1 MTSIINS
8 RIIAENNI
16 DFTLLK
22 GHQFKQWYKT
32 RFKEIRKEYY
42 DSDTGRAVEIGDRIQ
57 DQLNSP
63 LHYAREGSYTQKA
76 GQINPVTNKRES
88 QITGDILSWTNKHRW
103 SRVFGLHFINTPSNL
118 LRWNFQHLPF
128 LGRFQFQMRHMLAEV
143 DDLAEKGTF
152 KGFTKKTLGA
162 ARSVDPTQIFVKGR
176 RKKYINPEAASE
188 ANARIQAGW
197 LLWTG
202 AVNMA
207 IAGKFTGGGSRDY
220 KINRERES
228 ITGWQPYSYKT
239 EDGRYVSLNRLD
251 PIFMPFF
258 IAADMY
264 ERLSEF
270 YRYNEDMPEGMRS
283 RELELALGTVSTL
296 VRNLTSKFYTKNIL
310 ETANFL
316 MSDDFLFHRAPEYAA
331 ISAFS
336 RGIYKFMPL
345 SGGLRYI
352 DRVNDDWEKQLWD
365 FNDRM
370 TRIGLGD
377 ESKVMPRRNMLGEK
391 IDRKNG
397 WLFGLGGETGLWSTP
412 FAMTKWKNATIANFF
427 EGRDFSYRPPSKKGL
442 VDIGV
447 DLRSIR
453 RTDGQTAYDRWLEL
467 KQDVNFKYKG
477 KDYKLK
483 DFIEKMIED
492 KTSPLHK
499 HPSGKKETKMLF
511 FTSQKGYDFQ
521 QNQILQWIHKAE
533 RIAYFKMVKEFP
545 QIKSTAISNA
555 EQINQGYKD
564 AESAIQIL
572 LQ

>member
-1 MTSIINS
+1 MF
-8 RIIAENNI
+8 A
-16 DFTLLK
+16 
-22 GHQFKQWYKT
+22 Q
-32 RFKEIRKEYY
+32 
-42 DSDTGRAVEIGDRIQ
+42 
-57 DQLNSP
+57 
-63 LHYAREGSYTQKA
+63 
-76 GQINPVTNKRES
+76 
-88 QITGDILSWTNKHRW
+88 
-103 SRVFGLHFINTPSNL
+103 
-118 LRWNFQHLPF
+118 
-128 LGRFQFQMRHMLAEV
+128 
-143 DDLAEKGTF
+143 
-152 KGFTKKTLGA
+152 
-162 ARSVDPTQIFVKGR
+162 
-176 RKKYINPEAASE
+176 
-188 ANARIQAGW
+188 
-197 LLWTG
+197 
-202 AVNMA
+202 
-207 IAGKFTGGGSRDY
+207 AGKFTGGGSRDW
-220 KINRERES
+220 RENQQKEAM
-228 ITGWQPYSYKT
+228 TGWQPYSYKT
-239 EDGRYVSLNRLD
+239 NDGRYISLNRLD

-264 ERLSEF
+264 ERLTEY
-270 YRYNEDMPEGMRS
+270 YRYNEDMPEGERS
-283 RELELALGTVSTL
+283 RELELALGTVATL

-377 ESKVMPRRNMLGEK
+377 ESRVMPRRNMLGEK

-412 FAMTKWKNATIANFF
+412 FAMTKWKSSEIANFF
-427 EGRDFSYRPPSKKGL
+427 EGREFTYRAPPKKGL
-442 VDIGV
+442 VDIGI
-447 DLRSIR
+447 DLRMIR
-453 RTDGQTAYDRWLEL
+453 RADGQTAYDRWLDL
-467 KQDVNFKYKG
+467 KQDVTFNYKG

-483 DFIEKMIED
+483 TFIEKMISD
-492 KTSPLHK
+492 KTSPLYK
-499 HPSGKKETKMLF
+499 HPSGGKATKGLF

-521 QNQILQWIHKAE
+521 QNQILSWIHKAE
-533 RIAYFKMVKEFP
+533 RIAYFKMIKEFP

-564 AESAIQIL
+564 AESAISIL